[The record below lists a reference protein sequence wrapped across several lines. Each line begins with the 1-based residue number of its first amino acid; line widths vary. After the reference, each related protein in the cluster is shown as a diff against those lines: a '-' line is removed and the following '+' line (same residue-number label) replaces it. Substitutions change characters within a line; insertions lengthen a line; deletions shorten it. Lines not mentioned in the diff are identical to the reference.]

1 MITTQNT
8 GVTINNILYT
18 LEDLD
23 KDCWFRLLNGAL
35 KSKDEFHT
43 ASVATLQEGDISLR
57 TVVLRK
63 VLPQEKQLHFHTDI
77 RSKKWE
83 ELQQSNTISLLFYNV
98 AAKMQMRIKGMA
110 TLHYA
115 DAISETAW
123 EKTGVSSR
131 RAYLTIAPPS
141 SPAELPTSGL
151 EEIFAVRNPT
161 EEESETGRKHF
172 GVVSIQ
178 AHSLDWLWLHHEGHR
193 RAFFDYQKNERR
205 WLIP

>member
-1 MITTQNT
+1 MSTTHNT

-35 KSKDEFHT
+35 KSKDDFHT
-43 ASVATLQEGDISLR
+43 ASVATLQQSEISLR

-63 VLPQEKQLHFHTDI
+63 VLPLEKQLHFHTDI
-77 RSKKWE
+77 RSKKWQ

-98 AAKMQMRIKGMA
+98 AAKMQMRIKGQA
-110 TLHYA
+110 LLHYE
-115 DAISETAW
+115 DAVSESAW

-131 RAYLTIAPPS
+131 RAYLTIASPS
-141 SPAELPTSGL
+141 STAELPTSGL
-151 EEIFAVRNPT
+151 DEAFTLRNPT
-161 EEESETGRKHF
+161 EEESETGKKNF

-178 AHSLDWLWLHHEGHR
+178 AHTLDWLWLHHEGHR
-193 RAFFDYQKNERR
+193 RAFFDYQKKENR